1 MRPSPTAYVVAGLH
15 VLGWGA
21 LLLTAVS
28 PLGIGLGVTA
38 YLLGLRHAFDADH
51 IAAIDNTTRR
61 LLARGRRARGVGLW
75 FSLGHA
81 TIVSAL
87 CVLLALGVGA
97 LAKSLEDPGS
107 PLQVWTGVIGP
118 VVSGVF
124 LLLIGAANI
133 LLLRHRRQTGS
144 HRHGGP
150 AWALLGRFDAVIDRP
165 SRMYVVGLLFGLG
178 FDTATEVGLLA
189 LAGTA
194 ASRAV
199 PWSTIL
205 ILPVLFAAGMSLLD
219 SAQGAMSRR
228 AYSWGAEGGESK
240 VRRYDLLVTGASIVV
255 ALVIGVAE
263 LAGVALRSLP
273 HPGGIARALG
283 ELDLNVLGLVL
294 TGALIVFWAGAVAWS
309 GLERRRPSVQRSPGD

>member
-1 MRPSPTAYVVAGLH
+1 MRHSATGYIVGALH
-15 VLGWGA
+15 VLGWGG
-21 LLLTAVS
+21 LLLSAPS
-28 PLGIGLGVTA
+28 PLIAGLGVTA

-51 IAAIDNTTRR
+51 IAAIDNTTRQ
-61 LLARGRRARGVGLW
+61 LLARNRPARGVGLW

-81 TIVSAL
+81 TVVAAL

-97 LAKSLEDPGS
+97 LTTSLEDPDS

-124 LLLIGAANI
+124 LVVIAVANLLA
-133 LLLRHRRQTGS
+133 LRHRRRAGS
-144 HRHGGP
+144 GHPHGGP
-150 AWALLGRFDAVIDRP
+150 AWALLGRLSAVIDRP

-178 FDTATEVGLLA
+178 FDTATEIGLLA

-199 PWSTIL
+199 PWWTVL
-205 ILPVLFAAGMSLLD
+205 LLPVLFAAGMSLLD

-228 AYSWGAEGGESK
+228 AYSWRATGREGAG
-240 VRRYDLLVTGASIVV
+240 RRYDVLVTGASIVV

-263 LAGVALRSLP
+263 LAGVAVRSLP
-273 HPGGIARALG
+273 QQGLARALAD
-283 ELDLNVLGLVL
+283 LDLNALGVVL
-294 TGALIVFWAGAVAWS
+294 TAVLIACWAAAALWSGALRGRPPV
-309 GLERRRPSVQRSPGD
+309 RRSSLD

>member
-1 MRPSPTAYVVAGLH
+1 MRPSATAYVVGALH

-21 LLLTAVS
+21 LLLTAGS
-28 PLGIGLGVTA
+28 PLGVGLGVTA

-51 IAAIDNTTRR
+51 IAAIDNTTRQ

-81 TIVSAL
+81 TVVSVL

-97 LAKSLEDPGS
+97 LTTSLEDPDS

-124 LLLIGAANI
+124 LLVIGAANI
-133 LLLRHRRQTGS
+133 LALRHRRRAGN

-150 AWALLGRFDAVIDRP
+150 AWALVGRLNAVIDRP

-178 FDTATEVGLLA
+178 FDTATEIGLLA

-194 ASRAV
+194 ASRSV
-199 PWSTIL
+199 PWWTVL

-228 AYSWGAEGGESK
+228 AYSWGTAGRESV
-240 VRRYDLLVTGASIVV
+240 VRRYDLLVTGVSIVV

-273 HPGGIARALG
+273 HPSGFARAVG
-283 ELDLNVLGLVL
+283 ELDLNALGLVL
-294 TGALIVFWAGAVAWS
+294 TGLLIVFWAGAAAWS
-309 GLERRRPSVQRSPGD
+309 GVVRGRPSAERSPRG